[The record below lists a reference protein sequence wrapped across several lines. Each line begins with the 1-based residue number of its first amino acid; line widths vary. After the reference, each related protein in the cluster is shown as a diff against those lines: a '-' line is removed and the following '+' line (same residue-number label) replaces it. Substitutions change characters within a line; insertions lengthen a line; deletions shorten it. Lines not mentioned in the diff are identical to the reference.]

1 MLTIWASLAFWV
13 MFLIDCSY
21 ISNSVKQLITVP
33 IAFTRKYHTYYY
45 PNEWS
50 SPIGCFSR

>member
-45 PNEWS
+45 LN
-50 SPIGCFSR
+50 

>member
-13 MFLIDCSY
+13 MFLINCSY

-33 IAFTRKYHTYYY
+33 IAFYTQVPYLLL
-45 PNEWS
+45 PN
-50 SPIGCFSR
+50 